1 MGSEVLRI
9 SELIEA
15 GHAQVT
21 TGPFGTQLSASEYVH
36 QGTPVINVR
45 NVGLGDLR
53 TADLEFVDETKAAEL
68 HRHQLQANDIVF
80 GRKGAVERHALIRP
94 AADGWI
100 QGSDCITLRLNGSA
114 YRPKFASIAMRTP
127 WHQQRMLNLCSFGAT
142 MPSLNQEIVGM
153 IELPAIEVE
162 AQDRIIEAISAFDDL
177 IANNGRRIEVLE
189 EMARL
194 LYQEWFLHFRFPG
207 HEDVEL
213 IDSDLGTIPEGW
225 EVSRVGDALETVGGG
240 TPSKEAEEYWADGS
254 VQWFTPTDLTRARS
268 AFAFDSGL
276 KISELGLKK
285 SSAKLFP
292 AGSVMMTS
300 RATIGVVSIAAR
312 EATTNQ
318 GFVTTVP
325 NERLP
330 SDYIY
335 FWLQSN
341 VDLFLS
347 LAGGATFRELRKSTF
362 RELPILVPGAREM
375 EHFKDS
381 VGPMMALIKDLLRQ
395 NGILLK
401 ARDLL
406 LPRLVSG
413 ELDVTKLDLDLVA
426 V

>member
-1 MGSEVLRI
+1 MTPL
-9 SELIEA
+9 SELCVAIVDCEHKTA
-15 GHAQVT
+15 PKSGDG
-21 TGPFGTQLSASEYVH
+21 TGYALVRTSNIGRGRLDLTDVH
-36 QGTPVINVR
+36 RIDAAAYDEWTRRAVPKP
-45 NVGLGDLR
+45 GDLILAREAPVGNVAVIAAGMEPVLGQR
-53 TADLEFVDETKAAEL
+53 TV
-68 HRHQLQANDIVF
+68 
-80 GRKGAVERHALIRP
+80 LIRP
-94 AADGWI
+94 DQEKVDADFL
-100 QGSDCITLRLNGSA
+100 TYRLLAHDVQHWMSGVAN
-114 YRPKFASIAMRTP
+114 
-127 WHQQRMLNLCSFGAT
+127 GAT
-142 MPSLNQEIVGM
+142 VSHLNMEDIRTLPVP
-153 IELPAIEVE
+153 ELPPLR
-162 AQDRIIEAISAFDDL
+162 AQVQIGAVLASFDDL
-177 IANNGRRIEVLE
+177 IENNRRRIEILE
-189 EMARL
+189 ETARL
-194 LYQEWFLHFRFPG
+194 LYREWFVHFRFPG

-213 IDSDLGTIPEGW
+213 VDSDFGLIPEGW

-240 TPSKEAEEYWADGS
+240 TPSKEAEEYWTDGN
-254 VQWFTPTDLTRARS
+254 VQWFTPTDLTRTRS

-276 KISELGLKK
+276 KINELGLKK
-285 SSAKLFP
+285 SSARLFP

-300 RATIGVVSIAAR
+300 RATIGVVSIAAT

-395 NGILLK
+395 NGILLE

-413 ELDVTKLDLDLVA
+413 ELDVSKLDLDLVA

>member
-1 MGSEVLRI
+1 MPRDMVNGRVD
-9 SELIEA
+9 
-15 GHAQVT
+15 T
-21 TGPFGTQLSASEYVH
+21 AS
-36 QGTPVINVR
+36 IAR
-45 NVGLGDLR
+45 
-53 TADLEFVDETKAAEL
+53 VDD
-68 HRHQLQANDIVF
+68 RV
-80 GRKGAVERHALIRP
+80 VERLSSHVLHAGDVVLGRRGDIGRR
-94 AADGWI
+94 AWAGDTEDGWLCGT
-100 QGSDCITLRLNGSA
+100 GSMRIAINGSA
-114 YRPKFASIAMRTP
+114 EVRPRFLFYYLGLPQTIGWLRGHAV
-127 WHQQRMLNLCSFGAT
+127 GAT
-142 MPSLNQEIVGM
+142 MSNLSAGIVQQLPVRYPPTAVQDLVVNVLDAFEGL
-153 IELPAIEVE
+153 IE
-162 AQDRIIEAISAFDDL
+162 
-177 IANNGRRIEVLE
+177 NNRQRIEILE

-194 LYQEWFLHFRFPG
+194 LYREWFVHFRFPG

-213 IDSDLGTIPEGW
+213 VDSDLGPIPEGW
-225 EVSRVGDALETVGGG
+225 DVSRVGDALETVGGG
-240 TPSKEAEEYWADGS
+240 TPSKEAEEYWADGR

-276 KISELGLKK
+276 KISELGLRK

-300 RATIGVVSIAAR
+300 RATIGVVSIAAT

-395 NGILLK
+395 NGILLE